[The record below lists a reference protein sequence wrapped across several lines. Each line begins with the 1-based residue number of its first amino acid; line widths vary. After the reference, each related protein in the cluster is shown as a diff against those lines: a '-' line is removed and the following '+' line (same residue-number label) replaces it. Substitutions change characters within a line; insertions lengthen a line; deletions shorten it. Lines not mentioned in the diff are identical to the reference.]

1 MLKIKIFSKKFSQL
15 AKITFTK
22 KTNDMKNV
30 IYFATEGEMKSNSNE
45 VTKLVNSE
53 QPILKNDIEKNKFG
67 MFYPFPNNSYFSERL
82 IYSESPKDNL
92 EKTRK
97 MAAKALR
104 TFSAC
109 KLETLHVLFSENFP
123 LENRKIALN
132 SLIMANYHYK
142 ITGKINNSKKDNKDK
157 KENKEKNEKNDE
169 ENSNAS
175 EPTILKEIKVIND
188 DIINNNIEDFKIY
201 ASLANAN
208 LFTRELANMRPN
220 FSNCEYMEE
229 VARNIS
235 KGNSKIQ
242 IEVIKGDNLLKH
254 NLNLIH
260 AVGKAAES
268 EPRMVILSYK
278 GNPKEKNISHAIVGK
293 GLTFD
298 TGGLNLKPTNYIEDM
313 YLDKHGAC
321 NVLAAFKY
329 AVDWNLPMN
338 LVCAIGLADNAIDG
352 LSYKP
357 SDIITSHKGLTVE
370 ITNTDAEGRLVL
382 VDVLSYLQDKY
393 KPKNIIDLATLT
405 GACMVALVN
414 KYLNIYNFIIIKF

>member
-1 MLKIKIFSKKFSQL
+1 MNFLIKFLIKKMLKLRFFSKKFSQI

-22 KTNDMKNV
+22 NKNDMKNI
-30 IYFATEGEMKSNSNE
+30 IYFATEGEMKSQSNE
-45 VTKLVNSE
+45 VVKLLNFK
-53 QPILKNDIEKNKFG
+53 QPIIQNDIEKNKFA
-67 MFYPFPNNSYFSERL
+67 MVYSFPNNPYFSERL
-82 IYSESPKDNL
+82 IYTESPKDNL

-97 MAAKALR
+97 NAAKALR

-109 KLETLHVLFSENFP
+109 KLESLHVIFSENFP

-132 SLIMANYHYK
+132 SLIMANYQYK
-142 ITGKINNSKKDNKDK
+142 LFGNLNKKKINN
-157 KENKEKNEKNDE
+157 ENNEEEEE
-169 ENSNAS
+169 ENLKDH
-175 EPTILKEIKVIND
+175 EPIILKEIKILND
-188 DIINNNIEDFKIY
+188 EIISSNLHDFKMY

-220 FSNCEYMEE
+220 FSSCDYLEE
-229 VARNIS
+229 VAKSISIKNI
-235 KGNSKIQ
+235 NSNEKPKIQ
-242 IEVIKGDNLLKH
+242 MEVIKGKDLLKN

-268 EPRMVILSYK
+268 EPRIIILSYK
-278 GNPKEKNISHAIVGK
+278 GNKNEKDFSHAIVGK

-298 TGGLNLKPTNYIEDM
+298 TGGLNLKPTNSIEDM

-321 NVLAAFKY
+321 NALATFKY
-329 AVDWNLPMN
+329 AVDWNLPIN
-338 LVCAIGLADNAIDG
+338 LVCAIGLADNACDG

-357 SDIITSHKGLTVE
+357 SDIITSHKGITVE

-382 VDVLSYLQDKY
+382 VDVISYVQDNY
-393 KPKNIIDLATLT
+393 KPKNIIDVATLT

-414 KYLNIYNFIIIKF
+414 